1 MIDLIIII
9 AFLTSL
15 ILLILLRPI
24 AFKLKLLDFPTKR
37 KDHIGN
43 VPLIGGICIYFGVI
57 MSYGILNQHDKFS
70 LVLLITST
78 FILIQG
84 VWDDCSN
91 VKAKYKMALQ
101 GILTV
106 IVIYIT
112 DVKLQSFDNLFGVLY
127 PLELGIFS
135 IPITVISIVGLTNAI
150 NMIDGVDGLASSLI
164 LLAVIGLLCFNLKV
178 DPSSLTNILFALA
191 AALLPFMIFNIVSHS
206 HKKIFLGDA
215 GSLFLGFIISWV
227 LIYNAENN
235 SSFTPSFA
243 LWCVAIP
250 LFDFF
255 TVIILRIIEK
265 RPLMIANRDH
275 IHHFLKN
282 YGLPN
287 KKILATIVFFGV
299 LLLIL
304 GLILENKFQLLSFPI
319 FIAIFLLYLFLR
331 IYNIFIKKVIN
342 Y

>member
-1 MIDLIIII
+1 MFMMIDLIIII

-112 DVKLQSFDNLFGVLY
+112 DVKLQSFDNLFGQDCFTEADYGTFDVVCCADSL
-127 PLELGIFS
+127 LHSQDKAKMSADVTKLLNKGGIFY
-135 IPITVISIVGLTNAI
+135 ISDI
-150 NMIDGVDGLASSLI
+150 
-164 LLAVIGLLCFNLKV
+164 
-178 DPSSLTNILFALA
+178 
-191 AALLPFMIFNIVSHS
+191 
-206 HKKIFLGDA
+206 
-215 GSLFLGFIISWV
+215 
-227 LIYNAENN
+227 
-235 SSFTPSFA
+235 
-243 LWCVAIP
+243 
-250 LFDFF
+250 
-255 TVIILRIIEK
+255 
-265 RPLMIANRDH
+265 
-275 IHHFLKN
+275 LKN
-282 YGLPN
+282 AASTEEQLKPINDRFGGKMYVNMGHRAEYEEVLGTGLE
-287 KKILATIVFFGV
+287 KIWVD
-299 LLLIL
+299 
-304 GLILENKFQLLSFPI
+304 
-319 FIAIFLLYLFLR
+319 Y
-331 IYNIFIKKVIN
+331 
-342 Y
+342 